1 MKKEVPEK
9 ETRNSR
15 KMRKRKKIGAEKKNI
30 YLYLY
35 MVYQS
40 TNHENANINK
50 DEAYSTYQIG
60 KR

>member
-15 KMRKRKKIGAEKKNI
+15 KMRKRKKIGAEKIYI

-40 TNHENANINK
+40 TNHENAHINK
-50 DEAYSTYQIG
+50 DEASSTYQIG